1 MRKYRVAWALAVVAF
16 SLAALAPAPALAQE
30 TDEPVVFGL
39 LLYSPTCPHCHDF
52 IVNEWPKMHEEF
64 GDQFQLLF
72 INVMSEGGHQLA
84 MAVYEVYSIPEDQ
97 RYVPMMIIGDKVLVG
112 SIDIPAQAP
121 DIIRA
126 GLERGGIGLPSV
138 PGLREAYEQALAE
151 AEARAAAQEGEQQAS
166 AEENSPQAA
175 EQASGP
181 AAGAGGGSNPEG
193 GTTPAPEA
201 LPAAEADNPAL
212 DPYAAGEADTLSARL
227 ARDPL
232 ANALAIGVLLGLAAS
247 AGAIVIAGFGRL
259 PAADGQALAWLSGRP
274 RWIVALLASLAA
286 LGIAATLVART
297 GGNPL
302 AGMLSISTLILLA
315 VATVTILS
323 IGLRSQSSRIELPG
337 WLIPVLSVAG
347 TAVAVYLA
355 YVEVGQTEAF
365 CGAVGDCNTVQQSQ
379 YATLFGLIP
388 VGVLG
393 VVGYVAILLVW
404 GVSQIGGGRLADWAE
419 IALLGMILFGTLF
432 SIYLTSLEP
441 FVIGAT
447 CAWCLTAALVMLLL
461 LWLHAPAG
469 LQALRRT
476 IRG

>member
-1 MRKYRVAWALAVVAF
+1 MREYRAVWALAVVVF

-72 INVMSEGGHQLA
+72 INVASEGGRQLA
-84 MAVYEVYSIPEDQ
+84 MAVYEVYGIPEGQ
-97 RYVPMMIIGDKVLVG
+97 RYVPMMIIDDNVLVG
-112 SIDIPAQAP
+112 SIDIPALAP

-126 GLERGGIGLPSV
+126 GLESGGIDLPPV

-151 AEARAAAQEGEQQAS
+151 AEARATQEGEQQES
-166 AEENSPQAA
+166 AEEKSPQAA
-175 EQASGP
+175 AEASEP
-181 AAGAGGGSNPEG
+181 AAGAGDDGNPEG
-193 GTTPAPEA
+193 ETTPAPKA
-201 LPAAEADNPAL
+201 LPVAEADNPVF
-212 DPYAAGEADTLSARL
+212 DPYAAGEADTLGARL

-232 ANALAIGVLLGLAAS
+232 ANALAVGVLLGLAVS
-247 AGAIVIAGFGRL
+247 AGAVIIAGFGRL
-259 PAADGQALAWLSGRP
+259 PASDGQALAWLSGRP

-315 VATVTILS
+315 VATAIILS
-323 IGLRSQSSRIELPG
+323 TGLRSQSSRIDLPG

-347 TAVAVYLA
+347 TAVAIYLT

-404 GVSQIGGGRLADWAE
+404 GASRIGGGRLADWAE
-419 IALLGMILFGTLF
+419 IALLGMTLFGTLF
-432 SIYLTSLEP
+432 SIYLTFLEP

-469 LQALRRT
+469 LQTLRRT
-476 IRG
+476 IKG